1 MTEETGAIQKGVFV
15 VDDEPLVRRLV
26 QRILQRAEIEVWCAS
41 DGVEAL
47 EMFPEIR
54 ARVGVVVLDM
64 SMPEMDGVEVMERLR
79 AIEPTLPVILSSGYD
94 RSTLGEIPEQEITSF
109 VRKPYRPDDLLSAVT
124 PFV

>member
-1 MTEETGAIQKGVFV
+1 MTEEVAEAKKGVFV

-26 QRILQRAEIEVWCAS
+26 QRILQRAEIQVWCAS
-41 DGVEAL
+41 DGIEAL

-79 AIEPTLPVILSSGYD
+79 EMEPTLPVILSSGYD
-94 RSTLGEIPEQEITSF
+94 RSTLGKIPEQDITSF
-109 VRKPYRPDDLLSAVT
+109 VRKPYRPDDLLAVVI